1 MQSSAHETLA
11 DDAAPPSFAIIG
23 AGGVGGLLAAL
34 LSRAGIP
41 CTLYVRPT
49 DRGAALPAGVRVL
62 RGDEILSAPVRWSSD
77 WSEIAPS
84 DVIVVAVKTWQ
95 VAEVCLGLR
104 RSARDTG
111 TVLTLQNGL
120 RAPEIARELL
130 PQADVLAG
138 VCDVRCW
145 REQPGV
151 VRWLGDS
158 VTLLVGDS
166 RARTVAPALAPVA
179 ALVRAGVSASVVSDV
194 GAALWSKLVFIAAFG
209 AVGAL
214 VRLPIGEIRGNA
226 SSRALLH
233 QVAREVAAVAAA
245 SGVSLDPALVEDVLR
260 RIDGLP
266 ETATSSLQRDIVAG
280 RPSELED
287 LVSDVVRRA
296 RVLCVP
302 VPLCSLIAAA
312 LDPVEARARR
322 TAADEPADRPVTRS
336 AAASSASAAASSAGS
351 PALAPQPRGS
361 LGTAP
366 GCD

>member
-1 MQSSAHETLA
+1 
-11 DDAAPPSFAIIG
+11 
-23 AGGVGGLLAAL
+23 
-34 LSRAGIP
+34 
-41 CTLYVRPT
+41 
-49 DRGAALPAGVRVL
+49 
-62 RGDEILSAPVRWSSD
+62 
-77 WSEIAPS
+77 
-84 DVIVVAVKTWQ
+84 
-95 VAEVCLGLR
+95 
-104 RSARDTG
+104 
-111 TVLTLQNGL
+111 
-120 RAPEIARELL
+120 
-130 PQADVLAG
+130 
-138 VCDVRCW
+138 
-145 REQPGV
+145 
-151 VRWLGDS
+151 
-158 VTLLVGDS
+158 
-166 RARTVAPALAPVA
+166 VA

-296 RVLCVP
+296 RVLSVP
-302 VPLCSLIAAA
+302 VPICSLIGAA

-322 TAADEPADRPVTRS
+322 AAADEPVDRAVTRS

-361 LGTAP
+361 LGNAP